1 MPNSIPRRIGVSR
14 LVQQAERNLEEKVV
28 KQLVL
33 SRKKSLMNYL
43 PLNQHSLRLQHPSVM
58 KRLDKI
64 LFVNPTSINAYNK
77 IDASFNKMEQD
88 IVNAISSAPRSKPTN
103 SSLGAYWTAKNR
115 RRVSVPPRKKNI

>member
-1 MPNSIPRRIGVSR
+1 MPSSIPKKIGVSR

-43 PLNQHSLRLQHPSVM
+43 PLNQQSLRLQHPSVM

-64 LFVNPTSINAYNK
+64 LFVNPTSINDYIK

-88 IVNAISSAPRSKPTN
+88 IVNAINSAPRLKPTN
-103 SSLGAYWTAKNR
+103 SSLGAYWTPSSR
-115 RRVSVPPRKKNI
+115 RRISVPSTRR